1 MEYIDGKT
9 LKEYLEEKETPLSE
23 EETLR
28 LIRPVLNALSQI
40 HEERI
45 IHRDISPENIMIAH
59 SGQVVLIDFGA
70 ARISTGAE
78 TKSLTVLLKHGYA
91 PVEQYQTKGKQ
102 GPYTDI
108 YAICAT
114 MYRMMSGEKPE
125 EAIDRM
131 VEDQV
136 IPLEQRSGIS
146 VSHHVSAAIQKGLA
160 VQPKDRFQAVEELEE
175 ELFEKESAVL
185 QERYVYE
192 SQDDNYREQ
201 EKVERILEE
210 IGSYEKEKKVKAWL
224 VCLITVIVL
233 IWLRGVISSFLLGEV
248 KSTGQTLIAEEST
261 TEENW
266 AENSAQVDHFDVT
279 QIKDAKKLVEL
290 IENNFDIDF
299 DYEKD
304 LGEYRYNN
312 NSSYIFIGSS
322 HSDGSIDRVY
332 WKKIQFLTCKD
343 VTVGMDKK
351 EIEKTL
357 KVVNKTENQTN
368 YYIVDFENEE
378 YQGELII
385 DYDAENKAKYMCFY
399 GV

>member
-1 MEYIDGKT
+1 MDINKLCYGCMREKKNADEKCPYCGFDNASYEKTISTHTQPLGLILNGKYLLGKVLGEGGFGITYLAMDLNLEMPVAIKEYFPVGLASRDTSIEGSTENVSVITGEKKKYYDYGIRSFSSEAKNLAKFRKIDGIISVTDFFLENSTAYLVMEYIDGKT

-131 VEDQV
+131 VENQV

-175 ELFEKESAVL
+175 ELFEEEPAVME
-185 QERYVYE
+185 ERYVYE

-210 IGSYEKEKKVKAWL
+210 IEYYEKEKKVKAWL

-233 IWLRGVISSFLLGEV
+233 IWLGG
-248 KSTGQTLIAEEST
+248 
-261 TEENW
+261 
-266 AENSAQVDHFDVT
+266 
-279 QIKDAKKLVEL
+279 
-290 IENNFDIDF
+290 
-299 DYEKD
+299 
-304 LGEYRYNN
+304 
-312 NSSYIFIGSS
+312 
-322 HSDGSIDRVY
+322 
-332 WKKIQFLTCKD
+332 
-343 VTVGMDKK
+343 
-351 EIEKTL
+351 
-357 KVVNKTENQTN
+357 
-368 YYIVDFENEE
+368 
-378 YQGELII
+378 
-385 DYDAENKAKYMCFY
+385 
-399 GV
+399 

>member
-1 MEYIDGKT
+1 
-9 LKEYLEEKETPLSE
+9 
-23 EETLR
+23 
-28 LIRPVLNALSQI
+28 
-40 HEERI
+40 
-45 IHRDISPENIMIAH
+45 MIAH

-210 IGSYEKEKKVKAWL
+210 IGSYEKEK
-224 VCLITVIVL
+224 
-233 IWLRGVISSFLLGEV
+233 R
-248 KSTGQTLIAEEST
+248 
-261 TEENW
+261 
-266 AENSAQVDHFDVT
+266 
-279 QIKDAKKLVEL
+279 
-290 IENNFDIDF
+290 
-299 DYEKD
+299 
-304 LGEYRYNN
+304 
-312 NSSYIFIGSS
+312 
-322 HSDGSIDRVY
+322 
-332 WKKIQFLTCKD
+332 
-343 VTVGMDKK
+343 
-351 EIEKTL
+351 
-357 KVVNKTENQTN
+357 
-368 YYIVDFENEE
+368 
-378 YQGELII
+378 
-385 DYDAENKAKYMCFY
+385 
-399 GV
+399 

>member
-1 MEYIDGKT
+1 M
-9 LKEYLEEKETPLSE
+9 
-23 EETLR
+23 
-28 LIRPVLNALSQI
+28 
-40 HEERI
+40 
-45 IHRDISPENIMIAH
+45 
-59 SGQVVLIDFGA
+59 
-70 ARISTGAE
+70 
-78 TKSLTVLLKHGYA
+78 
-91 PVEQYQTKGKQ
+91 
-102 GPYTDI
+102 
-108 YAICAT
+108 
-114 MYRMMSGEKPE
+114 
-125 EAIDRM
+125 
-131 VEDQV
+131 
-136 IPLEQRSGIS
+136 
-146 VSHHVSAAIQKGLA
+146 
-160 VQPKDRFQAVEELEE
+160 
-175 ELFEKESAVL
+175 
-185 QERYVYE
+185 
-192 SQDDNYREQ
+192 
-201 EKVERILEE
+201 
-210 IGSYEKEKKVKAWL
+210 KAWL

-266 AENSAQVDHFDVT
+266 AENSAQVDHIDVT

-332 WKKIQFLTCKD
+332 WKNIQFLTCKD

>member
-1 MEYIDGKT
+1 MDINKLCYGCMREKKNADEKCPYCGFDNASYEKTRSTHTLPLGIILNGKYLLGKVLGEGGFGITYLAMDLNLEMPVAIKEYFPVGLASRDTSIEGSTENVSVITGEKKKYYDYGIRSFSSEAKNLAKFRKIDGIISVTDFFLENSTAYLVMEYIDGKT

-131 VEDQV
+131 VENQV

-175 ELFEKESAVL
+175 ELFEEEPAVME
-185 QERYVYE
+185 ERYVYE

-210 IGSYEKEKKVKAWL
+210 IEYYEKEKKVKAWL

-233 IWLRGVISSFLLGEV
+233 IWLGG
-248 KSTGQTLIAEEST
+248 
-261 TEENW
+261 
-266 AENSAQVDHFDVT
+266 
-279 QIKDAKKLVEL
+279 
-290 IENNFDIDF
+290 
-299 DYEKD
+299 
-304 LGEYRYNN
+304 
-312 NSSYIFIGSS
+312 
-322 HSDGSIDRVY
+322 
-332 WKKIQFLTCKD
+332 
-343 VTVGMDKK
+343 
-351 EIEKTL
+351 
-357 KVVNKTENQTN
+357 
-368 YYIVDFENEE
+368 
-378 YQGELII
+378 
-385 DYDAENKAKYMCFY
+385 
-399 GV
+399 